1 MAVLIKNGLVF
12 DPANGIQQKQLDV
25 LVLDGKISQVA
36 KDLQSP
42 HGDCSVFDASGCL
55 VCPGLVDL
63 HVHCF
68 LGGTSLGINPDE
80 RCLTRGV
87 TTVVDAGSAGTI
99 ILFD

>member
-87 TTVVDAGSAGTI
+87 TTVVDAGSAGI
-99 ILFD
+99 